1 MKTFYY
7 NEIERRYKMKRFNL
21 KSFREKQ
28 GLDQQEMAE
37 KIGIS
42 KSYYVAIELG
52 NAEPSFRVAEALYNN
67 FHDKY
72 QDIFELLKKGA

>member
-1 MKTFYY
+1 MK
-7 NEIERRYKMKRFNL
+7 IERSSKMKRFNL

-28 GLDQQEMAE
+28 GLNQQEMAD
-37 KIGIS
+37 KLGIS

-52 NAEPSFRVAEALYNN
+52 NSDPSFRVAEALYNN

-72 QDIFELLKKGA
+72 EDIFELLKKGA

>member
-1 MKTFYY
+1 
-7 NEIERRYKMKRFNL
+7 MKRYNL

-28 GLDQQEMAE
+28 GLNQLEMA
-37 KIGIS
+37 KKLGIS

-52 NAEPSFRVAEALYNN
+52 NSDPSFRVAEALYNN

>member
-1 MKTFYY
+1 
-7 NEIERRYKMKRFNL
+7 MKRFNL

-28 GLDQQEMAE
+28 GLNQQEMAD

-52 NAEPSFRVAEALYNN
+52 NAEPSFRVAEALYKH
-67 FHDKY
+67 FHDKNN
-72 QDIFELLKKGA
+72 DIFDLLKKGV

>member
-1 MKTFYY
+1 
-7 NEIERRYKMKRFNL
+7 MKRFNL

-28 GLDQQEMAE
+28 GLNQQEMAD
-37 KIGIS
+37 KLGIS

-52 NAEPSFRVAEALYNN
+52 NSDPSFKVAEALYNN

-72 QDIFELLKKGA
+72 EDIFELLKKGA

>member
-1 MKTFYY
+1 
-7 NEIERRYKMKRFNL
+7 
-21 KSFREKQ
+21 
-28 GLDQQEMAE
+28 MAE
-37 KIGIS
+37 TLGIS

-52 NAEPSFRVAEALYNN
+52 NSEPSFRVAEALYNN

>member
-1 MKTFYY
+1 
-7 NEIERRYKMKRFNL
+7 MKRFNL

-28 GLDQQEMAE
+28 GLNQQEMAD
-37 KIGIS
+37 KLGIS

-52 NAEPSFRVAEALYNN
+52 NSDPSFRVAEALYNN

-72 QDIFELLKKGA
+72 EDIFELLKKGV